1 MNISIIGCGY
11 VGTVTGAGFA
21 ELGNDVTLVDIDEN
35 KVNTLNS
42 ARSPIFEPG
51 LEKLITKNIERL
63 HATMDLREI
72 EYSDIS
78 FICVGTPSNDDGS
91 IDLGYIKSAAEDI
104 GKVLKNKTSFHLV
117 VVKSTVVPGT
127 TEEVVR
133 PIIERASNK
142 EDFGVAMNPEFLRE
156 GSAVE
161 DFFNPDRI
169 VFGAEDESSK
179 AILEE
184 LYESFNCL
192 KLCTDIKTAEMIK
205 YACNSF
211 LAAKISF
218 ANEIGNVCKTLGID
232 TYNVFK
238 GVGLDHRI
246 NPAFFRAGIGF
257 GGSCFPKDVKALI
270 AKAEQL
276 GESPKILRAVVE
288 VNEGQPLKMIE
299 LLRKHVPDL
308 RGTRI
313 GVLGL
318 SFKPDT
324 DDIRESRAVPVVER
338 LIEEGATVIAY
349 DPLAMDFFKRLFP
362 LVEYASPEEVLNTD
376 AVLIVT
382 EWQEFE
388 SLDYR
393 GRIVIDGRRVAK
405 ARYEAAIYEG
415 VCW

>member
-1 MNISIIGCGY
+1 MSQITHY
-11 VGTVTGAGFA
+11 
-21 ELGNDVTLVDIDEN
+21 TLHITHY
-35 KVNTLNS
+35 TL
-42 ARSPIFEPG
+42 P
-51 LEKLITKNIERL
+51 
-63 HATMDLREI
+63 
-72 EYSDIS
+72 
-78 FICVGTPSNDDGS
+78 
-91 IDLGYIKSAAEDI
+91 
-104 GKVLKNKTSFHLV
+104 
-117 VVKSTVVPGT
+117 
-127 TEEVVR
+127 
-133 PIIERASNK
+133 
-142 EDFGVAMNPEFLRE
+142 PEGR
-156 GSAVE
+156 
-161 DFFNPDRI
+161 
-169 VFGAEDESSK
+169 
-179 AILEE
+179 
-184 LYESFNCL
+184 
-192 KLCTDIKTAEMIK
+192 
-205 YACNSF
+205 F

-218 ANEIGNVCKTLGID
+218 ANEIGNICKTLGVD

-270 AKAEQL
+270 AKAEKL
-276 GESPKILRAVVE
+276 GESPKIIRAVVE

-299 LLRKHVPDL
+299 LLRKHIPDL

-362 LVEYASPEEVLNTD
+362 QVEYASPKEVLNTD

-393 GRIVIDGRRVAK
+393 GRIVIDGRRVA
-405 ARYEAAIYEG
+405 G
-415 VCW
+415 GTSSVCCL